1 MFFLF
6 FKPSIIVSH
15 VRNSRQR
22 ETSCFDDVRCR
33 QQLYLYPCTPPS
45 PVLPFTSMLGGIL
58 YPPLPLFICLLRH
71 LYMCIIRHR
80 ARQHHCDRSVTAA
93 SVAFPIHIS
102 SRYHGSLAMEAGSP
116 SLVDYNAK
124 PYGIQYTVILPRRT
138 ILDPKSGDPHEDLS
152 RSAGRE
158 WR

>member
-33 QQLYLYPCTPPS
+33 QQLYLYPCAPLVQFYHSPPCLAAS
-45 PVLPFTSMLGGIL
+45 STRPSRSSYASSDTFTCA
-58 YPPLPLFICLLRH
+58 F
-71 LYMCIIRHR
+71 IRHR

-124 PYGIQYTVILPRRT
+124 PYGFRYTIILPRRA
-138 ILDPKSGDPHEDLS
+138 ILDPGSGDPHEDLS